1 MISLSDILT
10 ELVLK
15 PSRKFYTLLLIFAW
29 QEIAAQTRL
38 YDIIIIF
45 LFAGYSKKSSSS
57 SDVENTGTIPEE
69 TGSDDE
75 IELATKAELLDQPLT
90 ACEDIA
96 MMDDDEES
104 SRLLRNALN
113 GVTMTET
120 NNSAVVSH
128 QLEMPTAVG
137 EWCAFMFISHIAAF
151 VHISFLVVDGCQV
164 RCFIMSRNCGG
175 MSFHAWALWF
185 PTKPPIADAVY
196 PQPPCSL
203 TVCWNLLRD
212 FGTLLLLFQQ
222 KQRRILYLYGIYTRS
237 RRASS
242 DIEWKQSSVL
252 IWCKLISSSSLYL
265 FYFDFSS
272 CCHTLSISSIFERAS
287 IALQLSEKNSVWFIS
302 WRVNN
307 CVYPSLTQC
316 SLGLLSNHYVLFQVL
331 VHMNEQMELK
341 KKKSGDL
348 KYRKW

>member
-1 MISLSDILT
+1 MTTRKVQDCYVTHLTVSRWQKPITRPSFLINLKCQQPLESDARSCSSRTLRHLYTSL
-10 ELVLK
+10 
-15 PSRKFYTLLLIFAW
+15 FLLLMDVKFDVSLWAGIVVACLFMR
-29 QEIAAQTRL
+29 EHCDFRL
-38 YDIIIIF
+38 NPQLPT
-45 LFAGYSKKSSSS
+45 LF
-57 SDVENTGTIPEE
+57 I
-69 TGSDDE
+69 
-75 IELATKAELLDQPLT
+75 L
-90 ACEDIA
+90 
-96 MMDDDEES
+96 
-104 SRLLRNALN
+104 
-113 GVTMTET
+113 
-120 NNSAVVSH
+120 
-128 QLEMPTAVG
+128 
-137 EWCAFMFISHIAAF
+137 
-151 VHISFLVVDGCQV
+151 
-164 RCFIMSRNCGG
+164 
-175 MSFHAWALWF
+175 
-185 PTKPPIADAVY
+185 
-196 PQPPCSL
+196 
-203 TVCWNLLRD
+203 NLLAAWR
-212 FGTLLLLFQQ
+212 FVEICCEISVRFFSYSSKSNVEYYT
-222 KQRRILYLYGIYTRS
+222 YMVYTRS